1 MTVRGG
7 VTGAVALALALA
19 LMSCSPDSTR
29 VSEAEEIVTPSP
41 SPSPVPSP
49 VSTVRGRFRSK
60 HSPKPPSPPPP
71 PPAVV
76 ASPAPVPSTQ
86 TGIWLAV
93 LATERDPN
101 KLDADLKKLRKRY
114 GRSVMTG
121 QVFCYP
127 EVGEGRNLRDDS
139 YILAFITGSLAAAE
153 ALVAESGYPAEF
165 YERVTDRCG
174 G

>member
-1 MTVRGG
+1 MTRRGG
-7 VTGAVALALALA
+7 AAGVVALALTLA
-19 LMSCSPDSTR
+19 LVACSPDSAQ
-29 VSEAEEIVTPSP
+29 VSEVDDAATPSP
-41 SPSPVPSP
+41 SLSPVPSP
-49 VSTVRGRFRSK
+49 VQTVRGKFRSK
-60 HSPKPPSPPPP
+60 HTPKPQSPPPP
-71 PPAVV
+71 VIV
-76 ASPAPVPSTQ
+76 ATPAPVPSTQ

-101 KLDADLKKLRKRY
+101 RLDADLKKLRKRY

-127 EVGEGRNLRDDS
+127 EVGEGRKLREDS

-165 YERVTDRCG
+165 YARVTDRCG